1 MSRGKIDIGLLS
13 FLSIRKDITIE
24 LLQTST
30 KDYKVSIVLLK
41 QHPLAQHPQLKLKD
55 LKGYKIASLNDHYML
70 GEMLPR
76 KCRALGF
83 ESDIVFKHNDWEVLI
98 HSLQDILPS
107 NFESLNQVDN
117 LVWIP
122 LQDKNNFYPIGI
134 AYRDDASFSPV
145 IEEFLSL
152 LKTN

>member
-1 MSRGKIDIGLLS
+1 MSQGKIDIGLLS
-13 FLSIRKDITIE
+13 FLSIQKDITIE

-30 KDYKVSIVLLK
+30 KGYKVSIVLLK

-83 ESDIVFKHNDWEVLI
+83 EPDIVFKHNDWEVLI
-98 HSLQDILPS
+98 HS
-107 NFESLNQVDN
+107 
-117 LVWIP
+117 

>member
-1 MSRGKIDIGLLS
+1 MSQGKIDIGLLS

-30 KDYKVSIVLLK
+30 KGYKVSIVLLK

-83 ESDIVFKHNDWEVLI
+83 EPDIVFKHNDWEVLI
-98 HSLQDILPS
+98 HSLHDLNTLTILPS
-107 NFESLNQVDN
+107 DFESLNQVDN
-117 LVWIP
+117 LVGFLCKIKIIFT
-122 LQDKNNFYPIGI
+122 LLGLLTEMMRVSVQLLRNF
-134 AYRDDASFSPV
+134 
-145 IEEFLSL
+145 
-152 LKTN
+152 